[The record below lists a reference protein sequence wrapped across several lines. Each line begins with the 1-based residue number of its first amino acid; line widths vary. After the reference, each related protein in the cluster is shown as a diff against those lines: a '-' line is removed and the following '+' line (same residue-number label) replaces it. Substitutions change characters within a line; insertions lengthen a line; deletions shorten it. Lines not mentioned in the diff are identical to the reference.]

1 MANEKKINQ
10 VKELENIFKEND
22 FFISTEFKNISANQM
37 TSLRKVLSSS
47 GSSFRIVKNNLAFL
61 AAENSGKTILKDII
75 NGPCG
80 IVVTKGDPAETSK
93 KLLEEV
99 KDQNLSIE
107 IIGALMND
115 EILDSQNVLKLAS
128 LPKKDILMSKL
139 LGQMYSPVSGLAYVL
154 SAQLRSVVT
163 VIKNISEAKA
173 ETEESKPEEDK
184 SETEESK
191 PEEAKT
197 KKENK

>member
-1 MANEKKINQ
+1 MPNEKKINQ
-10 VKELENIFKEND
+10 VKELENIFKENT

-37 TSLRKVLSSS
+37 TSLRKVLNSS

-61 AAENSGKTILKDII
+61 AAESSGKTILKDII

-99 KDQNLSIE
+99 KAQGLSIE
-107 IIGALMND
+107 IIGGLMDD
-115 EILDSQNVLKLAS
+115 EILDSQTVSKLAS
-128 LPKKDILMSKL
+128 LPNKDILMAKL
-139 LGQMYSPVSGLAYVL
+139 VGQMYSPVSGLAYVL
-154 SAQLRSVVT
+154 SAQLRSLVT
-163 VIKNISEAKA
+163 VMKNISEAKA
-173 ETEESKPEEDK
+173 EEAKPEPEAK
-184 SETEESK
+184 AEEAK
-191 PEEAKT
+191 PEPEAKT